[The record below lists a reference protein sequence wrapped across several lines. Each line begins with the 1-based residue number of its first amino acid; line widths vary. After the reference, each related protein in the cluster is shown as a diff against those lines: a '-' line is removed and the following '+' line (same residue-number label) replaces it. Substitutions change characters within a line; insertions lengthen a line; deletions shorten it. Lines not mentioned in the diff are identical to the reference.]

1 MRSQGQT
8 RRRAPLRRGLPLRLV
23 MSLRDGVPVSS
34 RRVWWVAR
42 VVPVREQARVR
53 LLSPEKLGESVWLPA
68 LAVLT
73 AASLYATL
81 PARFIAGSS
90 AGTFSVARWLV
101 PVMAVLVLAPLA
113 LAAPKRRFAVSLR
126 RRPLALALI
135 AIVTAANAAA
145 IVLIVHLLVTGA
157 ATHPRELLRAAVH
170 MWCMNVL
177 IFALWFWQLDGGG
190 PARRLPGARPSDFL
204 FPQAAIPELASE
216 WRPTFIDYLYVS
228 FTNATAFSPT
238 DTMPLTRW
246 AKVLMMVQS
255 AASLLLAVMVAARA
269 VNILK

>member
-1 MRSQGQT
+1 
-8 RRRAPLRRGLPLRLV
+8 V
-23 MSLRDGVPVSS
+23 FS
-34 RRVWWVAR
+34 RRIWWASRAAPAGSHAR
-42 VVPVREQARVR
+42 AR
-53 LLSPEKLGESVWLPA
+53 LLSLEELGESVWLPA

-81 PARFIAGSS
+81 PARFITGSS
-90 AGTFSVARWLV
+90 AGTFSVARWVV
-101 PVMAVLVLAPLA
+101 PVLTVLLLAPLV
-113 LAAPKRRFAVSLR
+113 LRAPTRRFAVSVG
-126 RRPLALALI
+126 RRPAALALI

-145 IVLIVHLLVTGA
+145 VILIVHLLVTGA

-177 IFALWFWQLDGGG
+177 VFALWFWQLDGGG
-190 PARRLPGARPSDFL
+190 PGERLLLARRPDFL
-204 FPQAAIPELASE
+204 FPQSAVPELAAD

-238 DTMPLTRW
+238 DTMPLSRW

>member
-1 MRSQGQT
+1 M
-8 RRRAPLRRGLPLRLV
+8 PLL
-23 MSLRDGVPVSS
+23 DGVPVSS
-34 RRVWWVAR
+34 RRAWWVAR
-42 VVPVREQARVR
+42 VVPVRERARVR
-53 LLSPEKLGESVWLPA
+53 LLSPEKLGESVWLAA

-81 PARFIAGSS
+81 PARFITGSS

-113 LAAPKRRFAVSLR
+113 LAAPKQRFAGSLR
-126 RRPLALALI
+126 RRPVAIILI

-177 IFALWFWQLDGGG
+177 VFALWFWQLDGGG
-190 PARRLPGARPSDFL
+190 PTKRLPGARPSDFL
-204 FPQAAIPELASE
+204 FPQAAVPELAAD

-238 DTMPLTRW
+238 DTMPLSRW
-246 AKVLMMVQS
+246 AKTLMMVQS